1 MTKKSTNYVSIPSL
15 SREVSKYAEQGMST
29 GIRLAH
35 EATNISPG
43 VDLIQ
48 SPSGKDLNP
57 YRRVDEL
64 AAEEWDKG
72 LAEGMRLGMKGKR
85 ELLAPKPQN
94 EPIDALIERDVINPI
109 APAVLIEIDGVL
121 VPHKT
126 MFMAGCT
133 PAAKRYWKKMGS

>member
-43 VDLIQ
+43 VDIIQ

-57 YRRVDEL
+57 YRRVAKL

-72 LAEGMRLGMKGKR
+72 LAEGMRLGIGKR
-85 ELLAPKPQN
+85 EILAPKLQN
-94 EPIDALIERDVINPI
+94 KPSDALIEPDVINPI